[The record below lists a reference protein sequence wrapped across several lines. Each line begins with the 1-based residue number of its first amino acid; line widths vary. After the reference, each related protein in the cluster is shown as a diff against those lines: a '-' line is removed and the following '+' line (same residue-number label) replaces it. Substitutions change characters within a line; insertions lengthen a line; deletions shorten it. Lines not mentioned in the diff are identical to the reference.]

1 MVIYFVELS
10 IIFFRMLVYLYEN
23 ELGLLL
29 LLLLLSII
37 TLLVTISN
45 IQKTISTKYNTRDTS
60 CLRRENNRR

>member
-1 MVIYFVELS
+1 
-10 IIFFRMLVYLYEN
+10 MLVYLYEN